1 VQANSAPPFDAN
13 YIRFV
18 SAFQAETPVRPDVA
32 PGIPLYLYGSQFAG
46 GKVINNTKGAITCSD
61 GSASIGPFCPPPL
74 DANGNPTRQGNLS
87 RNALRGFG
95 LFQWDLG
102 VHREFPIN
110 ESMTLQFRAEMF
122 NLLNHPNFGA
132 PVGNLSESDFGMA
145 TAMLGKSM
153 AGAGN
158 SIGSGG
164 LSPLYQV
171 GGPRSVQLA
180 LKLQF

>member
-1 VQANSAPPFDAN
+1 
-13 YIRFV
+13 
-18 SAFQAETPVRPDVA
+18 
-32 PGIPLYLYGSQFAG
+32 
-46 GKVINNTKGAITCSD
+46 
-61 GSASIGPFCPPPL
+61 
-74 DANGNPTRQGNLS
+74 
-87 RNALRGFG
+87 

-102 VHREFPIN
+102 IHRQFPIHD
-110 ESMTLQFRAEMF
+110 SVTLQFRAEMF

-132 PVGNLSESDFGMA
+132 PVGNLSESDFGAA

-158 SIGSGG
+158 SIGAGG